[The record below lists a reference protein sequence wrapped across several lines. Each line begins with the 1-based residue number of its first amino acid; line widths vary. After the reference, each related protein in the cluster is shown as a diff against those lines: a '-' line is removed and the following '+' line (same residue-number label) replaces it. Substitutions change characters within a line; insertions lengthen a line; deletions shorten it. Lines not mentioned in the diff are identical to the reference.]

1 MESEISIPISNSLDF
16 LISIP
21 IPYDLLTNHI
31 ISYNHIKHIHMQL
44 LSCTLTC
51 RSLLFMNHRSSKVT
65 VHQILTVSVS
75 VLTVLLSVSVV
86 PTIHI
91 ISYHIISYYIISYHS
106 PSPALPYLPLCPLY
120 SNNTAPNYNTMVMK
134 SIE

>member
-21 IPYDLLTNHI
+21 IPYHLLTNHI
-31 ISYNHIKHIHMQL
+31 ISYNHIKHIQMQL
-44 LSCTLTC
+44 QSSPSTS

-65 VHQILTVSVS
+65 VHQILTVSS

-91 ISYHIISYYIISYHS
+91 ISYHVTSYHIISYHS
-106 PSPALPYLPLCPLY
+106 PSPALLPMPLCPLY
-120 SNNTAPNYNTMVMK
+120 SNNTAPNYNTM
-134 SIE
+134 